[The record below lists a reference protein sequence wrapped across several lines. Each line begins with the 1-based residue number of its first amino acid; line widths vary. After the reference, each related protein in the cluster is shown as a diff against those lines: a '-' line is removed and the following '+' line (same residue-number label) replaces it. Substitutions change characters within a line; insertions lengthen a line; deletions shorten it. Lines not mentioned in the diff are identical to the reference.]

1 MIELPHHHQW
11 GIHVMWAQLK
21 GGGYL
26 MSTLISPG
34 SCTARTQ
41 WDKSMMSYQMIR
53 LAMTILNSLMVQRN
67 NWPPPSSRR
76 SHWIRIRVPHFLRC
90 QGVICFIHLMGCV
103 YILQNKIIYHKDLCI
118 LTMIFV
124 DQLETHLS
132 FEYIMCLLATHL
144 IRVAKVNINGRHHII
159 DDTW

>member
-11 GIHVMWAQLK
+11 GIHVTCAQLK

-53 LAMTILNSLMVQRN
+53 SAMTILNSLIKETTGLHLLQEEATESAYEFPIS
-67 NWPPPSSRR
+67 WDA
-76 SHWIRIRVPHFLRC
+76 RVWF
-90 QGVICFIHLMGCV
+90 VSYIWWAV
-103 YILQNKIIYHKDLCI
+103 YIFYKTKSYITQRFMYLDNDICRSTWNASKLWIYH
-118 LTMIFV
+118 V
-124 DQLETHLS
+124 
-132 FEYIMCLLATHL
+132 LASDSL
-144 IRVAKVNINGRHHII
+144 DKGRQSQH
-159 DDTW
+159 